1 MQQQGARENIL
12 HGIDSGTETISG
24 KPVSLTKT
32 KTAEKHI
39 TLAVNK
45 TAGKPVSKL
54 NRFKSKSFREN
65 LIGYGFISPWLIGF
79 FLLTAGPLLFSLVVS
94 FSDYNITSEMTFTGL
109 DNYKKMFT
117 ADDLFWTSLWNTV
130 YFVLFSVPMTTAGA
144 IFIAVLLNS
153 KIKGMKIFRTI
164 YYLPA
169 VLSGVAVYFLWM
181 QLLSPGTGLVNLVL
195 SWVGIEGP
203 AWLFD
208 PNWTKPALIFMKLWS
223 VGGGMLLY
231 LASLQGVSTTLYEA
245 ADLDGANIFQKF
257 FHITLPMITPI
268 IFFDI
273 ITSTIG
279 AFQIFQEAY
288 VMSKDG
294 DGGPAHSL
302 LFYNLHMW
310 NNAFEVF
317 DMGYASAMAWVLF
330 IIIMI
335 LTIFNLKF
343 GKRWVHYEG
352 GDNK

>member
-1 MQQQGARENIL
+1 M
-12 HGIDSGTETISG
+12 
-24 KPVSLTKT
+24 KT
-32 KTAEKHI
+32 KKA
-39 TLAVNK
+39 
-45 TAGKPVSKL
+45 
-54 NRFKSKSFREN
+54 KSKTFKEN

-79 FLLTAGPLLFSLVVS
+79 FFLTAGPLVFSLIVS
-94 FSDYNITSEMTFTGL
+94 FSDYNITSKMHFTGL
-109 DNYKKMFT
+109 DNYKRMFT
-117 ADDLFWTSLWNTV
+117 ADDLFWTSLWNTI
-130 YFVLFSVPMTTAGA
+130 YFVVFSVPLTTAGA
-144 IFIAVLLNS
+144 IFVAVLLNT

-195 SWVGIEGP
+195 SWFGVDGP

-208 PNWTKPALIFMKLWS
+208 PSWTKPALIIMKLWS

-231 LASLQGVSTTLYEA
+231 LASLQGVPESLYEA
-245 ADLDGANIFQKF
+245 ADLDGANMFQKF

-279 AFQIFQEAY
+279 AFQVFQEAY

-317 DMGYASAMAWVLF
+317 DMGYASAMAWILF

-335 LTIFNLKF
+335 LTLINLKF